1 MDSIYVLIPVT
12 TILLGLA
19 VAAYLWSV
27 GNGQF
32 DDLDTPAIA
41 ILADEEE
48 QAGRTHPPGDRAD
61 GAVHPAP
68 PQDDGRTAR
77 DSASAPRQ
85 GKS

>member
-32 DDLDTPAIA
+32 DDLDKASRSILFDDADTP
-41 ILADEEE
+41 
-48 QAGRTHPPGDRAD
+48 
-61 GAVHPAP
+61 
-68 PQDDGRTAR
+68 
-77 DSASAPRQ
+77 ASAPPGHEDEAAAGAAPETASDTPPDAAPGSRAP
-85 GKS
+85 

>member
-32 DDLDTPAIA
+32 DDLDKASRSILFDDAETPARA
-41 ILADEEE
+41 PGREDEAA
-48 QAGRTHPPGDRAD
+48 AGAEPETASDTPPDAAPGSRA
-61 GAVHPAP
+61 P
-68 PQDDGRTAR
+68 
-77 DSASAPRQ
+77 
-85 GKS
+85 